1 MTAYRNRQLDDG
13 QTERYIPDPDGAGMY
28 ELGDPKRGSEK
39 HHKKNAIFVPT
50 LEMALHLV
58 REYGFSLRMRGEI
71 TGQRNLFSAS
81 EIEGLA

>member
-13 QTERYIPDPDGAGMY
+13 QTERYIPDPDASGMY

-71 TGQRNLFSAS
+71 TGQRNLISAA